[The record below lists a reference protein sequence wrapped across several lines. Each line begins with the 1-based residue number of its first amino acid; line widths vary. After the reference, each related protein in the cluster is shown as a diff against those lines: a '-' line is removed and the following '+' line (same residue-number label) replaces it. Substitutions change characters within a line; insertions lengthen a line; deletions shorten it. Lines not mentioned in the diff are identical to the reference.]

1 MVKPMVL
8 ARLFHTAPR
17 EGTRPT
23 VRFTLI
29 SPGLAWIT
37 PAGEEN
43 LNGSRTQSMRGF
55 FYFLRLDPV
64 GLAWIDFDGV

>member
-1 MVKPMVL
+1 MQSETPHVVSYRVRV
-8 ARLFHTAPR
+8 A
-17 EGTRPT
+17 GGGCW